1 MTLRKSILLFVGLGM
16 IASLVACGG
25 SSHKNTTVVNTTPA
39 IAATSGGGQSV
50 TVGTAFA
57 PLVATVT
64 LNGSPSSG
72 ASVTFAAP
80 PSGASCTFANNTNT
94 ETDPTNASG
103 VAMSSVCTANA
114 TAGSYNVTAST
125 TGASAPASFSLK
137 NTAVALLG
145 DGTYVFSVAGQDVAG
160 AYLYNVAGAFT
171 VVGGVITGGE
181 QDLVDYGNP
190 ATLNDAITSGTISG
204 PDAAGNLTITLTTA
218 DAAIGVSGTETLSAV
233 MATSGTAGF
242 ITEFDSS
249 ASGSGE
255 LRLQSLPSGGGKQG
269 YAFFLNGGDGT
280 VNAFASGFGGVVNVD
295 GAGGTISGAGSVFD
309 LDDGGTLTQG
319 APIDSGTVS
328 APDAFGRIQISLVL
342 TTSGVGG
349 IGLAG
354 YIVDDKRIE
363 LVENSNDPNDI
374 FFGVT
379 GGTAYPQ
386 GASTGTFTAASIEGT
401 SFVFGTNGQDA
412 TNYFQVAGVVTTNL
426 DGTTVSGT
434 LNFNDLSGAGTQAP
448 VPFSGTYTVDVTGR
462 VTLSN
467 LASNDGTTFSG
478 ITLQLYLSGGGRV
491 AANAMDSFDE
501 WAGPAK
507 VQSGGGTFTA
517 GSLSGNYALVTT
529 GFGLPANFTGPETDS
544 VGFFT
549 ADGVSAFNPGAVDQ
563 NILTTGGVAGAQTP
577 DVAFTGAYVA
587 DPSGIFTGTI
597 TGLDISTPANADAFS
612 YYLIDSTSGVAIET
626 DTNQLTL
633 GFFSLE

>member
-1 MTLRKSILLFVGLGM
+1 MTIRKSILLFVGLGM
-16 IASLVACGG
+16 FASLVACGG
-25 SSHKNTTVVNTTPA
+25 SSHKSTTLVNTTPA

-72 ASVTFAAP
+72 ASVTFTAP
-80 PSGASCTFANNTNT
+80 ASGASCTFANNTNT
-94 ETDPTNASG
+94 ETDVTNASG

-125 TGASAPASFSLK
+125 TGASGPASFSLK
-137 NTAVALLG
+137 NTAVVVALLG
-145 DGTYVFSVAGQDVAG
+145 DGTYVFSVAGQDTAG

-181 QDLVDYGNP
+181 QDLVDF
-190 ATLNDAITSGTISG
+190 ATVTLTDNITSGTISG
-204 PDAAGNLTITLTTA
+204 PDLAGNLTITLTTA
-218 DAAIGVSGTETLSAV
+218 DTSIGVSGVETLSVV

-255 LRLQSLPSGGGKQG
+255 LRLQSLPAGNGVQG
-269 YAFFLNGGDGT
+269 YAFFLNGVDTNG
-280 VNAFASGFGGVVNVD
+280 FAAGFGGVVNVT
-295 GAGGTISGAGSVFD
+295 GAGAISGAGSVFD
-309 LDDGGTLTQG
+309 LDDLNTGTLQDQL
-319 APIDSGTVS
+319 IDSGTVS

-434 LNFNDLSGAGTQAP
+434 LNFNDLTGAGTQAP
-448 VPFSGTYTVDVTGR
+448 VPFSGMYTVDLTGR

-478 ITLQLYLSGGGRV
+478 VTLQLYLSGGGRV
-491 AANAMDSFDE
+491 AANAMDAGDE

-507 VQSGGGTFTA
+507 VQTGGGSFTA

-529 GFGLPANFTGPETDS
+529 GFGPPANFTGPETDS

-563 NILTTGGVAGAQTP
+563 NILSGAQTG
-577 DVAFTGAYVA
+577 DVTFTGTFVA
-587 DPSGIFTGTI
+587 DPSGVFTGTI
-597 TGLDISTPANADAFS
+597 TGLDITTPANQDSFS
-612 YYLIDSTSGVAIET
+612 YYLIDATGGVAIET
-626 DTNQLTL
+626 DANQLTL
-633 GFFSLE
+633 GFFNLE